1 LITVSIDISWYNAT
15 LAMKNRPNYYRLLQV
30 QPDALPEIIN
40 ASYRTMMREL
50 KKHPDLG
57 GSTAEAA
64 LLNEAYEIVGD
75 PSRRA
80 AYDEELF
87 FRSIQAPGSGDKKPL
102 VLAHCPI
109 CNRSLSRKPVPGEMC
124 QTCRTPLPLDRQQ
137 ESIQAHGRSLDRTKN
152 SDPIY
157 YHSAWPGK
165 AKQGRMI
172 DFSPKGMR
180 FICSEKLM
188 LESVLK
194 ISCKLFEASGTITN
208 VNEEIADGQKCYSVG
223 VCFIAVRFEE
233 SRGTFLSTSA

>member
-1 LITVSIDISWYNAT
+1 
-15 LAMKNRPNYYRLLQV
+15 MKNRPNYYRVLQV

-64 LLNEAYEIVGD
+64 LLNEAYEILGD

-87 FRSIQAPGSGDKKPL
+87 FHSIQTPDSRDKKPSA
-102 VLAHCPI
+102 LACCPV
-109 CNRSLSRKPVPGEMC
+109 CNRPLSQKPAPGEIC
-124 QTCRTPLPLDRQQ
+124 QTCRTPLPSDRQQ
-137 ESIQAHGRSLDRTKN
+137 ESIKTRGRSLDRIKN

-157 YHSAWPGK
+157 YYSEWPGK

-180 FICSEKLM
+180 FISSEKLM

-208 VNEEIADGQKCYSVG
+208 VNEEKSDGQECYSVG
-223 VCFIAVRFEE
+223 VRFIAVRFEE
-233 SRGTFLSTSA
+233 SRGTFLCTSA